1 MRAIVLS
8 TQFRK
13 DLKLARR
20 RNLPIEKLNEIVFM
34 LANDME
40 LPMNN
45 HDHALTG
52 NKTGFRE
59 CHIQPDWL
67 LIYNKVE
74 GEVQILNLYRTGS
87 HSDLF

>member
-45 HDHALTG
+45 HDHVLTG